1 MEISWSGISK
11 VFKEQMD
18 RSVSSELV
26 PESDPAAFPVVF
38 EDMATTNKH
47 DETRF
52 DSTRHTGT
60 TGTAPKPAD
69 GGPPAKGGGATSENP
84 AGVAKCCKS
93 HNYLR

>member
-1 MEISWSGISK
+1 MRQGLSSGPS
-11 VFKEQMD
+11 F
-18 RSVSSELV
+18 RFVSLGLGGW
-26 PESDPAAFPVVF
+26 D
-38 EDMATTNKH
+38 KH
-47 DETRF
+47 DEKRF